1 MQVDKELLLALTRQ
15 LLDIKDEKKK
25 IAADYND
32 QVKDIEKQITKL
44 CKE

>member
-15 LLDIKDEKKK
+15 LLDVKAEKKK
-25 IAADYND
+25 ITADYND
-32 QVKDIEKQITKL
+32 QIKDIEKQIAKV